1 MGDGKTE
8 TEVGRNDNGARN
20 QGAEEAER
28 VKTTTTKDSPPYA
41 TELTTPTISSAKRKK
56 IVVWSAMFQNR
67 VYTTVTKS
75 VTKG

>member
-1 MGDGKTE
+1 MGPGTKKQRKQKE
-8 TEVGRNDNGARN
+8 W
-20 QGAEEAER
+20 
-28 VKTTTTKDSPPYA
+28 KTTASKDSPPYA

-56 IVVWSAMFQNR
+56 TVVWSAMYQNK